1 VKRLLWTIPLLAALL
16 LGLAVFLSGR
26 RSAPGARPAGPET
39 TEHAPRTSL
48 PPGATDVPAKD
59 PARAP
64 QEPTGLSVVVRAQG
78 LGLEG
83 VTVEVLRLAVHEYR
97 RFKTPRGGRQSLHG
111 MPPGDYRIHVDHSPY
126 LPAVVPARVEA
137 GKVSEV
143 VVDLRES
150 GQIFGRVRDTAGAA
164 LPGTQVAVLDPQ
176 TGGPGINDPST
187 QTDASGHYRLARV
200 GPGRYIVRFRHPHYR
215 ALQTEATLSVE
226 GEKCEVNAILEPG
239 RRISGRVLDESGA
252 PVAGAIVTASNGE
265 HGAATTDAD
274 GRFMIGGLGDQP
286 IYCLASAPGYAAT
299 LRRDVAPGTSDL
311 EIRLPRAGKISG
323 RLDVAPLPRQFTL
336 RLLHLDEETRGYY
349 PKRTVMFGDD
359 GEFSLENL
367 PPGTYKLEVEASGY
381 RALDVPELTLRAGE
395 KLEDVRIRLVRGR

>member
-1 VKRLLWTIPLLAALL
+1 M
-16 LGLAVFLSGR
+16 
-26 RSAPGARPAGPET
+26 
-39 TEHAPRTSL
+39 
-48 PPGATDVPAKD
+48 
-59 PARAP
+59 
-64 QEPTGLSVVVRAQG
+64 
-78 LGLEG
+78 GLEG
-83 VTVEVLRLAVHEYR
+83 VTVEVLRLAVHEHR

-111 MPPGDYRIHVDHSPY
+111 MPPGDYRIHVDHAPY

-150 GQIFGRVRDTAGAA
+150 GQIFGQVTDAAGTA
-164 LPGTQVAVLDPQ
+164 LPETQVTVLDPQ
-176 TGGPGINDPST
+176 TGGPGGGISGT
-187 QTDASGHYRLARV
+187 QTDVSGRYLIARV
-200 GPGRYIVRFRHPHYR
+200 APGRYVVHFRHPHYR
-215 ALQTEATLSVE
+215 ALQTEVTLNVE
-226 GEKCEVNAILEPG
+226 GEKREVNAVLEPG

-274 GRFMIGGLGDQP
+274 GRFMIGGLSDQP

-299 LRRDVAPGTSDL
+299 LRRDVPPGTSDL

-349 PKRTVMFGDD
+349 PKRTVTFGDD
-359 GEFSLENL
+359 GEFWLENL

-381 RALDVPELTLRAGE
+381 SPLDVPELTLRAGE
-395 KLEDVRIRLVRGR
+395 KLEDVRIRLARGR